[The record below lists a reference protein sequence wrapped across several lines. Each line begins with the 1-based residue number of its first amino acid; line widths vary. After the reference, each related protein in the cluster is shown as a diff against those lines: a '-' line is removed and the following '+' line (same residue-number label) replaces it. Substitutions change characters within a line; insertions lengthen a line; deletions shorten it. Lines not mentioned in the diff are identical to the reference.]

1 MICPRAV
8 KKRDAALLEV
18 RDWWHSLLK
27 ARSARAMALFAG
39 PSWSVPVTVE
49 SNGMQLT

>member
-1 MICPRAV
+1 MEKRGAAMI
-8 KKRDAALLEV
+8 DV
-18 RDWWHSLLK
+18 RDRWHSLLK